1 MHVFKHHICTTICF
15 CEKYFNG
22 VGIVFILFC
31 FKTIVVMC
39 LAVHVIYV
47 NVVYLWFMQI
57 FCFPNCCQFFCTS
70 EFSSSYFAS
79 VLY

>member
-1 MHVFKHHICTTICF
+1 MRVFKHHICTTICF

-47 NVVYLWFMQI
+47 NVVLFVVVVYL
-57 FCFPNCCQFFCTS
+57 
-70 EFSSSYFAS
+70 
-79 VLY
+79 

>member
-31 FKTIVVMC
+31 FKTVVVMC

-47 NVVYLWFMQI
+47 NVVLFVVVVYL
-57 FCFPNCCQFFCTS
+57 
-70 EFSSSYFAS
+70 
-79 VLY
+79 